1 MTMDLRFAVLGPL
14 RGWRGAEPLDLGR
27 PQQQALL
34 ALLLLRQGRALS
46 DEAIVEGLWGQAP
59 PARPTH
65 AMRILVSRL
74 RPVLEP
80 DGSPWKVLTTVS
92 GGYALRLPPG
102 ALDAAVFEERLE
114 AADKARAAGE
124 LSRSRDLLSEALA
137 LWSGVP
143 LLGLPGPL
151 AEAHRAR
158 LTERRLLALEQRLE
172 LDLELGRHH
181 QLVAELT
188 SLSDEFPLRERLRG
202 LLMLALYR
210 SGRQAEALAVHAGT
224 RRLLADELGV
234 DPGPELTALH
244 QAILRADPA
253 LAAPVQAS
261 ARTAPAQLPADVA
274 DFTGRQALVR
284 ELTGLLHEGA
294 SLVISSVSGIG
305 GVGKTALAVH
315 VAHLVRDRYPD
326 GQLYVDLRGGEA
338 APQAPTAVLAAF
350 LRALGV
356 AGDTI
361 PEDLE
366 ERAALYRTTLANLR
380 MLVVLDNAAD
390 AAQVRPLLPGAS
402 ASGVVITSRARLI
415 GLNADRM
422 IGLEALTTGEALEL
436 FTRIVGTARVAAER
450 HAAEQVVAACAC
462 LPLAVRIA
470 ASRLAARPGWTI
482 ASLVARL
489 ADQRRRLAELR
500 TGDLAMEATFS
511 LGYGQ
516 LDVGQA
522 RAFRLLAVP
531 DGDDFSVAAAAAVLD
546 LDDWAAE
553 DLCESLADAGLL
565 EAPSPGRYRYHD
577 LLKLYAR
584 GLPEPDRDAALHRLV
599 DFYLATARNAQSL
612 VEPDALSTARQL
624 PTASPGLA
632 FAGHPAVTGWLD
644 AEVANLFH
652 TTLQAASDPAVA
664 DLLYVLLYV
673 ARVHLRWEQIRQI
686 AQAIA
691 QASAERGDRRSHGL
705 ARTAVAAM
713 LIYQR
718 SLKEGVEEGTAAL
731 ALGRAMGDPVIV
743 VENLQVLG
751 SAAMI
756 QRDYEAAIGHLAE
769 ALTLHRELGDVAGV
783 GAALGVMS
791 RACLALGR
799 HDEAVDLA
807 RQGVELVRETR
818 RSRDLGT
825 RLYDLGI
832 VLHGVGRCDEAVETW
847 ADSLTRHRAAG
858 DRLMEGGALFRLAE
872 CHLAAGLFDQARAR
886 AEEAVA
892 VNVEIDAVWEQA
904 RALTTLGKALSQLG
918 QEESGRARLREALEI
933 FERLDVPE
941 AEDVR
946 ALL

>member
-1 MTMDLRFAVLGPL
+1 MTIDLRFTVLGPL
-14 RGWRGAEPLDLGR
+14 RGRRGGELLGLGR
-27 PQQQALL
+27 PQRQSLL
-34 ALLLLRQGRALS
+34 ALLLLQQGRALS
-46 DEAIVEGLWGQAP
+46 DDAIVDGLWGQAP
-59 PARPTH
+59 PARPMH
-65 AMRILVSRL
+65 AVRILVSRL

-80 DGSPWKVLTTVS
+80 DGPPWKVLTTVP
-92 GGYALRLPPG
+92 GGYALALPPG
-102 ALDAAVFEERLE
+102 GLDAAVFEERLE

-124 LSRSRDLLSEALA
+124 LGRSRDLLSEALA

-143 LLGLPGPL
+143 LQGLPGP
-151 AEAHRAR
+151 AIEAHRTR
-158 LTERRLLALEQRLE
+158 LAERRLLAVEQRLE
-172 LDLELGRHH
+172 LELELGRHH
-181 QLVAELT
+181 ELVAELT
-188 SLSDEFPLRERLRG
+188 SLCEEFPLRERLRG

-210 SGRQAEALAVHAGT
+210 SGRQAEALAIYADT

-234 DPGPELTALH
+234 DPGPELATLH
-244 QAILRADPA
+244 QAMLRADPA
-253 LAAPVQAS
+253 LAAPVQAP

-274 DFTGRQALVR
+274 DFTGRQALVG
-284 ELTGLLHEGA
+284 ELTGLLHQGT

-326 GQLYVDLRGGEA
+326 GQLYVDLRGAEA
-338 APQAPTAVLAAF
+338 APLAPEAVLAAF

-356 AGDTI
+356 SGDAI

-390 AAQVRPLLPGAS
+390 AAQVRPLLPGATS
-402 ASGVVITSRARLI
+402 SGVVITSRARLI
-415 GLNADRM
+415 GLNADRV
-422 IGLEALTTGEALEL
+422 IGLEALTADEALEL

-450 HAAEQVVAACAC
+450 QAAEQVVAACAR

-482 ASLVARL
+482 ASLVTRL
-489 ADQRRRLAELR
+489 ADQRRRLAELS
-500 TGDLAMEATFS
+500 TGDLAVEATFS

-531 DGDDFSVAAAAAVLD
+531 DGDDFSVAAAAAVLE
-546 LDDWAAE
+546 LPDWQAE

-565 EAPSPGRYRYHD
+565 EAPAPGRYRYHD

-584 GLPEPDRDAALHRLV
+584 GLPEQDRDAALHRLV
-599 DFYLATARNAQSL
+599 DLYLATARNAQSL
-612 VEPDALSTARQL
+612 LEPDSLSTARQM
-624 PTASPGLA
+624 PTASPGLV
-632 FAGHPAVTGWLD
+632 FAGQPAVEDWLD
-644 AEVANLFH
+644 GEVGNLFH

-691 QASAERGDRRSHGL
+691 RASAERGDQRGHGL

-718 SLKEGVEEGTAAL
+718 SIKEGVEESTAAL
-731 ALGRAMGDPVIV
+731 ALGRAMDDPVIV
-743 VENLQVLG
+743 VENLQILG
-751 SAAMI
+751 TAAMLR
-756 QRDYEAAIGHLAE
+756 RDYEDAMGHLAE
-769 ALTLHRELGDVAGV
+769 AIPVHRELGDLAGV

-791 RACLALGR
+791 RACLSLGR
-799 HDEAVDLA
+799 QDEAVELA
-807 RQGVELVRETR
+807 QQAVDLVRETG

-832 VLHGVGRCDEAVETW
+832 VLHGVGRCEEAVEAW
-847 ADSLTRHRAAG
+847 ADSLTRHRTAG

-892 VNVEIDAVWEQA
+892 VNVAIDAVWEQG

-946 ALL
+946 AML